1 MKGLFGSQSQPSRSG
16 LMFGVAACNK
26 NIDTKFED
34 QINDTVRGMPFIG
47 DDTGLNVHAVRSIKQ
62 VIIHKIAVMP
72 LIDSP
77 DQIDKELPPGSAES
91 VTAQVYAQATVI
103 GGWQVVPQDD
113 VGDAM
118 QQLPPTNAANM
129 DSHALAI
136 GKKLAADGV
145 IYGSVN
151 KYRER
156 VGFEYSAQTPAAV
169 TLTLNF
175 VDEHSGQI
183 VWTAKYAREQKALT
197 ENILIPHFIQNKGRW
212 VRAHD
217 IAQEGVNAALTNL
230 YSKLTIQPVLPGQYV
245 SLQQGAE

>member
-1 MKGLFGSQSQPSRSG
+1 VKWHWFAMPLFAVGAMLLS
-16 LMFGVAACNK
+16 LACNK

-34 QINDTVRGMPFIG
+34 QINDTVRGLPLIG
-47 DDTGLNVHAVRSIKQ
+47 NDTGLNVQAVRSIKQ

-77 DQIDKELPPGSAES
+77 DQIDKELPPGSSES
-91 VTAQVYAQATVI
+91 VTALLYAQATVI

-118 QQLPPTNAANM
+118 QQLPPTTPTNM
-129 DSHALAI
+129 DANALAL

-169 TLTLNF
+169 AFTLNF

-197 ENILIPHFIQNKGRW
+197 ENIFDLPHFIQNKGRW

-230 YSKLTIQPVLPGQYV
+230 YSKLTIQPVVQGQ
-245 SLQQGAE
+245 

>member
-1 MKGLFGSQSQPSRSG
+1 MKWRWFTIPMLAIG
-16 LMFGVAACNK
+16 LMFGVSACNK

-34 QINDTVRGMPFIG
+34 QINDTVRSMPFIG

-72 LIDSP
+72 LVDSP
-77 DQIDKELPPGSAES
+77 DQIDKELPPGSSES
-91 VTAQVYAQATVI
+91 VTAQIYAQATVV

-118 QQLPPTNAANM
+118 QQLPPTNSANM
-129 DSHALAI
+129 DASALAL
-136 GKKLAADGV
+136 GKKVAADGV

-169 TLTLNF
+169 AFTLNF

-183 VWTAKYAREQKALT
+183 VWTAKYARAQKALT
-197 ENILIPHFIQNKGRW
+197 ENIFDLPHFIQNKGRW

-217 IAQEGVNAALTNL
+217 IAQEGVNAALANL
-230 YSKLTIQPVLPGQYV
+230 YSKLTIQPVLQGQ
-245 SLQQGAE
+245 

>member
-1 MKGLFGSQSQPSRSG
+1 VKWHWFAMP
-16 LMFGVAACNK
+16 MFAVGAMLLSLACNK

-34 QINDTVRGMPFIG
+34 QINDTVRGLPLIG
-47 DDTGLNVHAVRSIKQ
+47 NDTGLNVQAVRSIKQ

-77 DQIDKELPPGSAES
+77 DQVDKELPPGSSES
-91 VTAQVYAQATVI
+91 VTALLYAQATVI

-118 QQLPPTNAANM
+118 QQLPPTTPTNM
-129 DSHALAI
+129 DANALAL

-169 TLTLNF
+169 AFTLNF

-197 ENILIPHFIQNKGRW
+197 ENIFDLPHFIQNKGRW

-230 YSKLTIQPVLPGQYV
+230 YSKLTIQPVVQGQ
-245 SLQQGAE
+245 

>member
-1 MKGLFGSQSQPSRSG
+1 MKAPWFAIPTLVIGLI
-16 LMFGVAACNK
+16 FGVAACNK

-72 LIDSP
+72 LIDLP
-77 DQIDKELPPGSAES
+77 DQIDKELPPGSSDS
-91 VTAQVYAQATVI
+91 VTAQLYAQATVV

-118 QQLPPTNAANM
+118 QLLPPTNAANM
-129 DSHALAI
+129 DANALAL
-136 GKKLAADGV
+136 GKKVAADGV
-145 IYGSVN
+145 IYGAVN

-169 TLTLNF
+169 VFTLNF

-183 VWTAKYAREQKALT
+183 VWTAKYARAQKALT
-197 ENILIPHFIQNKGRW
+197 ENVFDLPHFIQNKGRW

-217 IAQEGVNAALTNL
+217 IAQEGVNAALANL
-230 YSKLTIQPVLPGQYV
+230 YSKLTIQPVLQGQ
-245 SLQQGAE
+245 

>member
-1 MKGLFGSQSQPSRSG
+1 VKGWWFAIPLLAIS
-16 LMFGVAACNK
+16 LMFGISACNK

-77 DQIDKELPPGSAES
+77 DQIDKELPPGSSDS

-118 QQLPPTNAANM
+118 QQLPPTNSANM
-129 DSHALAI
+129 DANALAL

-145 IYGSVN
+145 VYGSVN

-156 VGFEYSAQTPAAV
+156 VGFEYSVQTPAAV
-169 TLTLNF
+169 ALTL
-175 VDEHSGQI
+175 S
-183 VWTAKYAREQKALT
+183 
-197 ENILIPHFIQNKGRW
+197 
-212 VRAHD
+212 
-217 IAQEGVNAALTNL
+217 
-230 YSKLTIQPVLPGQYV
+230 
-245 SLQQGAE
+245 

>member
-1 MKGLFGSQSQPSRSG
+1 MPLFAVGAMLLS
-16 LMFGVAACNK
+16 LACNK

-34 QINDTVRGMPFIG
+34 QINDTVRGLPWIG
-47 DDTGLNVHAVRSIKQ
+47 NDTGLNVQAVRSIKQ

-77 DQIDKELPPGSAES
+77 DQIDKELPPGSSES
-91 VTAQVYAQATVI
+91 VTALLYAQATVI

-118 QQLPPTNAANM
+118 QQLPPTTPTNM
-129 DSHALAI
+129 DANALAL

-169 TLTLNF
+169 AFTLNF

-197 ENILIPHFIQNKGRW
+197 ENIFDLPHFIQNKGRW

-230 YSKLTIQPVLPGQYV
+230 YSKLTIQPVVQGQ
-245 SLQQGAE
+245 

>member
-1 MKGLFGSQSQPSRSG
+1 MPLLAVGAMLLS
-16 LMFGVAACNK
+16 LACNK

-34 QINDTVRGMPFIG
+34 QINDTVRGLPLIG
-47 DDTGLNVHAVRSIKQ
+47 NDTGLNVQAVRSIKQ

-77 DQIDKELPPGSAES
+77 DQIDKELPPGSSES
-91 VTAQVYAQATVI
+91 VTALLYAQATVI

-118 QQLPPTNAANM
+118 QQLPPTTPTNM
-129 DSHALAI
+129 DANALAL

-169 TLTLNF
+169 AFTLNF

-197 ENILIPHFIQNKGRW
+197 ENIFDLPHFIQNKGRW

-230 YSKLTIQPVLPGQYV
+230 YSKLTIQPVVQGQ
-245 SLQQGAE
+245 

>member
-1 MKGLFGSQSQPSRSG
+1 MGFALSAS
-16 LMFGVAACNK
+16 LLCAIAACDK

-34 QINDTVRGMPFIG
+34 QMNDTIRSLPYIG
-47 DDTGLNVHAVRSIKQ
+47 NDTGLNVHAVRSIKQ

-77 DQIDKELPPGSAES
+77 DQIDKALPPGSSES
-91 VTAQVYAQATVI
+91 ITAQIYAQATVV

-118 QQLPPTNAANM
+118 QQFPPTTLADLDAN
-129 DSHALAI
+129 ALAL
-136 GKKLAADGV
+136 GKRLAADGV
-145 IYGSVN
+145 LYGTVT

-156 VGFEYSAQTPAAV
+156 VGFEYSAQVPAAV
-169 TLTLNF
+169 AFTLNF

-197 ENILIPHFIQNKGRW
+197 ENIFDLPNFIANKGRW

-217 IAQEGVNAALTNL
+217 IAQEGIDASLANL
-230 YSKLTIQPVLPGQYV
+230 YSKLTIEPVVQGQ
-245 SLQQGAE
+245 

>member
-1 MKGLFGSQSQPSRSG
+1 MRRPATAVLAAVLGAMLAF
-16 LMFGVAACNK
+16 AACDK
-26 NIDTKFED
+26 NINTKFED
-34 QINDTVRGMPFIG
+34 QINDTVRAMPFIG
-47 DDTGLNVHAVRSIKQ
+47 NDIGLNVHAVRSIKQ

-77 DQIDKELPPGSAES
+77 DQVDKALPADASES
-91 VTAQVYAQATVI
+91 ITAQLYAQATVV

-118 QQLPPTNAANM
+118 QQLPPTSAANM
-129 DSHALAI
+129 DANAIAL
-136 GKKLAADGV
+136 GKRVAADGV

-169 TLTLNF
+169 AFTLNF
-175 VDEHSGQI
+175 VDLHSGQI

-197 ENILIPHFIQNKGRW
+197 ENVFDLPNFIANKGRW

-217 IAQEGVNAALTNL
+217 IAQEGVNGALADL
-230 YSKLTIQPVLPGQYV
+230 YSKLTVQPVVQGQ
-245 SLQQGAE
+245 

>member
-1 MKGLFGSQSQPSRSG
+1 VKWHWFAMPLLAVGAMLLS
-16 LMFGVAACNK
+16 LACNK

-34 QINDTVRGMPFIG
+34 QINDTVRGLPLIG
-47 DDTGLNVHAVRSIKQ
+47 NDTGLNVQAVRSIKQ

-77 DQIDKELPPGSAES
+77 DQIDKELPPGSSES
-91 VTAQVYAQATVI
+91 VTALLYAQATVI

-118 QQLPPTNAANM
+118 QQLPPTTPTNM
-129 DSHALAI
+129 DANALAL

-169 TLTLNF
+169 AFTLNF

-197 ENILIPHFIQNKGRW
+197 ENIFDLPHFIQNKGRW

-230 YSKLTIQPVLPGQYV
+230 YSKLTIQPVVQGQ
-245 SLQQGAE
+245 

>member
-1 MKGLFGSQSQPSRSG
+1 MPLLAVGAMLLS
-16 LMFGVAACNK
+16 LACNK

-34 QINDTVRGMPFIG
+34 QINDTVRGLPLIG
-47 DDTGLNVHAVRSIKQ
+47 NDTGLNVQAVRSIKQ

-77 DQIDKELPPGSAES
+77 DQIDKELPPGSSES
-91 VTAQVYAQATVI
+91 VTALLYAQATVI

-118 QQLPPTNAANM
+118 QQLPPTTQANM
-129 DSHALAI
+129 DANALAL
-136 GKKLAADGV
+136 GKKVAADGV

-169 TLTLNF
+169 AFTLNF

-197 ENILIPHFIQNKGRW
+197 ENIFDLPHFIQNKGRW

-217 IAQEGVNAALTNL
+217 VAQEGVNAALTNL
-230 YSKLTIQPVLPGQYV
+230 YSKLTIQPVVQGQ
-245 SLQQGAE
+245 

>member
-1 MKGLFGSQSQPSRSG
+1 VKRWGFATLALAAGLLFA
-16 LMFGVAACNK
+16 MAACNK

-34 QINDTVRGMPFIG
+34 EVNDSIRGLPFIG
-47 DDTGLNVHAVRSIKQ
+47 NDTGLNVHAVRSIKQ

-72 LIDSP
+72 LVDAP
-77 DQIDKELPPGSAES
+77 DQIDKALPPGSSES
-91 VTAQVYAQATVI
+91 VTAQIYAEATVV

-118 QQLPPTNAANM
+118 QQLPPPTIANM
-129 DSHALAI
+129 DANALAL
-136 GKKLAADGV
+136 GKRLAADGV
-145 IYGSVN
+145 LYGTVN

-169 TLTLNF
+169 AFTLSF

-183 VWTAKYAREQKALT
+183 VWSAKYAREQKALT
-197 ENILIPHFIQNKGRW
+197 ENVFDLPNFIANKGRW

-217 IAQEGVNAALTNL
+217 IAQEGVNASLANL
-230 YSKLTIQPVLPGQYV
+230 YSKLTIQPIVQGQ
-245 SLQQGAE
+245 

>member
-1 MKGLFGSQSQPSRSG
+1 M
-16 LMFGVAACNK
+16 LMLAVGMMLAPLACNK

-34 QINDTVRGMPFIG
+34 VVNDTIRGMPLIG
-47 DDTGLNVHAVRSIKQ
+47 NDTGLNVHAVRSIKQ
-62 VIIHKIAVMP
+62 VIIHKIAVMQ

-91 VTAQVYAQATVI
+91 VTAQLYAEATAV

-118 QQLPPTNAANM
+118 QQLPPTTLANM
-129 DSHALAI
+129 DANALAL

-145 IYGSVN
+145 LYGSVN
-151 KYRER
+151 RYRER

-169 TLTLNF
+169 AFTLNF

-197 ENILIPHFIQNKGRW
+197 ENIFDLPNFIANKGRW

-217 IAQEGVNAALTNL
+217 IAQEGVNAALANL
-230 YSKLTIQPVLPGQYV
+230 YSKLTIQPVVQGQ
-245 SLQQGAE
+245 

>member
-1 MKGLFGSQSQPSRSG
+1 MKHWRYAMVMLTALTIF
-16 LMFGVAACNK
+16 AASACSK
-26 NIDTKFED
+26 NIDAQFED
-34 QINDTVRGMPFIG
+34 QVNDTVRGLPFIG
-47 DDTGLNVHAVRSIKQ
+47 NDTGLSVHSVRSIKQ

-72 LIDSP
+72 LVEAP

-91 VTAQVYAQATVI
+91 VTAQIYGQATVV

-118 QQLPPTNAANM
+118 QQLPPTTLADMDAN
-129 DSHALAI
+129 ALAL
-136 GKKLAADGV
+136 GKKVAADGV
-145 IYGSVN
+145 LYGTVN

-169 TLTLNF
+169 ALTLNF

-183 VWTAKYAREQKALT
+183 VWTARYAREQKALT
-197 ENILIPHFIQNKGRW
+197 ENVFDLPNFIANKGRW

-217 IAQEGVNAALTNL
+217 IAQEGVNAALANL
-230 YSKLTIQPVLPGQYV
+230 YSKLTVQPVVQGQ
-245 SLQQGAE
+245 

>member
-1 MKGLFGSQSQPSRSG
+1 VKWRWFTIPMLAIG
-16 LMFGVAACNK
+16 LMFGVSACNK

-72 LIDSP
+72 LVDSP
-77 DQIDKELPPGSAES
+77 DQIDKELPSGSSES
-91 VTAQVYAQATVI
+91 VTAQIYAQATVV

-118 QQLPPTNAANM
+118 QQLPPTNSANM
-129 DSHALAI
+129 DASALAL

-169 TLTLNF
+169 AFTLNF

-183 VWTAKYAREQKALT
+183 VWTAKYARQQKALT
-197 ENILIPHFIQNKGRW
+197 ENIFDLPHFIQNKGRW

-217 IAQEGVNAALTNL
+217 IAQEGVNAALANL
-230 YSKLTIQPVLPGQYV
+230 YSKLTIQPVLQGQ
-245 SLQQGAE
+245 

>member
-1 MKGLFGSQSQPSRSG
+1 MLLFAVGAMLLS
-16 LMFGVAACNK
+16 LACNK

-34 QINDTVRGMPFIG
+34 QINDTVRGLPLIG
-47 DDTGLNVHAVRSIKQ
+47 NDTGLNVQTVRSIKQ

-77 DQIDKELPPGSAES
+77 DQIDKELPPGSSES
-91 VTAQVYAQATVI
+91 VTALLYAQATMI

-118 QQLPPTNAANM
+118 QQLPPTTPTNM
-129 DSHALAI
+129 DANALAL

-169 TLTLNF
+169 AFTLNF

-197 ENILIPHFIQNKGRW
+197 ENIFDLPHFIQNKGRW

-230 YSKLTIQPVLPGQYV
+230 YSKLTIQPVVQGQ
-245 SLQQGAE
+245 

>member
-1 MKGLFGSQSQPSRSG
+1 VKRLNYRTVALVAGL
-16 LMFGVAACNK
+16 LVALAACSK

-34 QINDTVRGMPFIG
+34 QMNDTIRALPFVG
-47 DDTGLNVHAVRSIKQ
+47 DDAGLNVHAVRSIKQ

-77 DQIDKELPPGSAES
+77 DQVDKSLPPDSAES
-91 VTAQVYAQATVI
+91 VTAQLYAQATVV
-103 GGWQVVPQDD
+103 GGWQVVPEDD

-118 QQLPPTNAANM
+118 QQLPPTTSANM
-129 DSHALAI
+129 DANALAL
-136 GKKLAADGV
+136 GKAVAADGV
-145 IYGSVN
+145 LYGTVN
-151 KYRER
+151 KFRER

-169 TLTLNF
+169 AFTLNF

-197 ENILIPHFIQNKGRW
+197 ENVFDLPNFIANKGRW

-217 IAQEGVNAALTNL
+217 IAQEGVNASLANL
-230 YSKLTIQPVLPGQYV
+230 FSKLSVQPVVQGQ
-245 SLQQGAE
+245 

>member
-1 MKGLFGSQSQPSRSG
+1 MPLFAIGAMLLS
-16 LMFGVAACNK
+16 LACNK

-34 QINDTVRGMPFIG
+34 QINDTVRGLPLIG
-47 DDTGLNVHAVRSIKQ
+47 NDTGLNVQAVRSIKQ

-72 LIDSP
+72 LTDSP
-77 DQIDKELPPGSAES
+77 DQIDKELPPGSSES
-91 VTAQVYAQATVI
+91 VTALLYAQATVI

-118 QQLPPTNAANM
+118 QQLPPTTPTNM
-129 DSHALAI
+129 DANALAL

-169 TLTLNF
+169 AFTLNF

-197 ENILIPHFIQNKGRW
+197 ENIFDLPHFIQNKGRW

-230 YSKLTIQPVLPGQYV
+230 YSKLTIQPVVQGQ
-245 SLQQGAE
+245 